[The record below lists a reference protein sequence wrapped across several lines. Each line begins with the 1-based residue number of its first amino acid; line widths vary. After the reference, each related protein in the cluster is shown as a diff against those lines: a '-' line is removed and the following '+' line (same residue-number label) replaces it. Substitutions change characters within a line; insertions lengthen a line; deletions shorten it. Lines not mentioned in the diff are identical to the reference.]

1 MCFVAFL
8 TICLINFSHIVR
20 FQRWTAY
27 IHKYIHIWELKYTH
41 TSKGIAAF
49 RLVTA
54 SHEGKCAT
62 MWQTLN
68 GQDFC
73 CLLLI
78 DHECLYVC
86 TYSYIGSLVCMYVH
100 KANQRQQ
107 VNNFRRVFA
116 AIINFFAYSLGRF
129 SFCDICQAVKG
140 GRYHFTKNR
149 SSLLTHRTG
158 DCW

>member
-1 MCFVAFL
+1 MGTLNSNIHTYIHMYMCFVAFL

-86 TYSYIGSLVCMYVH
+86 TYSYIGILVCMYVH

-116 AIINFFAYSLGRF
+116 AIINFLRILWVGFHFATF
-129 SFCDICQAVKG
+129 VKP
-140 GRYHFTKNR
+140 
-149 SSLLTHRTG
+149 
-158 DCW
+158 